1 MPWEDAESQ
10 SRADGEAA
18 DTQSFSFDARGEEEP
33 RRGTNRASTRGDR
46 DDGGDTCR
54 GVLVED
60 TSIEAMEEVI
70 IEASSPPMDQVI
82 SPPTEPVDQTPAATQ
97 EFARVDCSVLRAIRR
112 EGVPSTNWNVAVL
125 QQSSILC

>member
-1 MPWEDAESQ
+1 MLEERRSP
-10 SRADGEAA
+10 GEAPIEQA
-18 DTQSFSFDARGEEEP
+18 QEETE
-33 RRGTNRASTRGDR
+33 TTEEIHAEV
-46 DDGGDTCR
+46 
-54 GVLVED
+54 VLVED